1 MGHAP
6 SGRGP
11 LSLPKDRSCMPGPR
25 GFPAVVCGPEPVT
38 DWPAEPALGAD
49 RPSSPA
55 GVGIRRRGRLA
66 PAPST
71 PAAASRSLSSLVL
84 PKDGREGRS

>member
-6 SGRGP
+6 SRRGP

-38 DWPAEPALGAD
+38 GPRS
-49 RPSSPA
+49 RPWVPTDLPP
-55 GVGIRRRGRLA
+55 RLA
-66 PAPST
+66 WAFGGAVGSPQRPAHPQRP
-71 PAAASRSLSSLVL
+71 PASLSSLVL